1 MRRFL
6 RRLCGDLP
14 PGLVG
19 ILALA
24 YLAQAS
30 ATHQYAPVWRTEFTV
45 WARAAQ
51 LAPEKPRTLNNYG
64 VVLAAAGRLEE
75 ARAMFERAHIA
86 GQSPQLPPWDHV
98 EGELRAREN
107 LVAVNDL
114 IARVTR

>member
-1 MRRFL
+1 MRRLL

-19 ILALA
+19 ILVIV
-24 YLAQAS
+24 YLAMAI

-45 WARAAQ
+45 WAHAAR

-64 VVLAAAGRLEE
+64 VVLAAAGRLEA
-75 ARAMFERAHIA
+75 ARQVFERAHTA
-86 GQSPQLPPWDHV
+86 GHSPQLPAWDRV
-98 EGELRAREN
+98 EGELRSREN
-107 LVAVNDL
+107 LTAVNDL